1 MSSRSMPHLCQ
12 SAPGHAEAWFK
23 NFDSLRMSALQLEA
37 SRQKSPQSPR
47 LWPVHGC
54 VQGRAL
60 ALEHKT
66 KAAQLIV
73 AVQHAV
79 AEQDS
84 LAMPHGNSL
93 MLASVQEGKFD
104 VTYQSKSI

>member
-1 MSSRSMPHLCQ
+1 MPHLCQ

-23 NFDSLRMSALQLEA
+23 NFDSLRMSVLQLEA
-37 SRQKSPQSPR
+37 SRLKSPR

-66 KAAQLIV
+66 KAVQLIV

-79 AEQDS
+79 AEQDC
-84 LAMPHGNSL
+84 LAIHHGNSL

-104 VTYQSKSI
+104 VTYQSKS